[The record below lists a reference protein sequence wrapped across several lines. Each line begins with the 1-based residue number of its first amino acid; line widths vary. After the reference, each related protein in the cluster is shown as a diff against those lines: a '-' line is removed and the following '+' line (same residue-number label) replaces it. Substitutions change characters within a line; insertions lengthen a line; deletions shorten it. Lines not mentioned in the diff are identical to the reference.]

1 MLQNTIPEI
10 PILHIRQQ
18 TIRKL
23 GRALDNYPP
32 RFPGGAVLKLA
43 KATQHMPPRDRTQL
57 RPLFSSKTV
66 ALLNSRPK

>member
-18 TIRKL
+18 AIRKL

-32 RFPGGAVLKLA
+32 RQLGTAVIKLA
-43 KATQHMPPRDRTQL
+43 KATQRMPPRDTAPP
-57 RPLFSSKTV
+57 RPLFNSKTE
-66 ALLNSRPK
+66 ALLNSRHK